1 MNHSLLHIVLYII
14 ITLHY
19 IPSTYC
25 KTLTIPY
32 QLHYGKY
39 CLNISTYYNN
49 TQSFHIIP
57 IDLNKNISLF
67 ESLQSTPYT
76 FIGNTTIPL
85 SSVTTKQIPVDIIST
100 TISFPETSN
109 NNVNNISIN
118 LTLFNINST
127 FTSLQTSQYIGF
139 ALTFNDHS
147 MSVIHQLKQHGYI
160 NELSFTFNNGYRYIR
175 ELYLGKP
182 PSSLFNK
189 PMNKS
194 TCYVNTT
201 YPYVNWNCKLDY
213 IYFTNHSHNKYNEHT
228 LTYFNTVLYETKVPL
243 SFIHFIKDV
252 LLYEHFHNNHCK
264 IEETRNAYIQC
275 ECGVLY
281 DLGEVSFVMNGFV
294 HAFKM
299 NEIFDIYEMDLI
311 GEDVCELVI
320 ITNRNE
326 DAWVFG
332 IGFMNKYIS
341 VFNYE
346 RNEISFYSEKIFK
359 DELTYINK
367 TFIGSIHVIKENCL
381 LLFVGCL
388 IMVITMKFN
397 NEKRFISGFKG
408 NEN

>member
-1 MNHSLLHIVLYII
+1 
-14 ITLHY
+14 
-19 IPSTYC
+19 
-25 KTLTIPY
+25 
-32 QLHYGKY
+32 
-39 CLNISTYYNN
+39 
-49 TQSFHIIP
+49 
-57 IDLNKNISLF
+57 
-67 ESLQSTPYT
+67 
-76 FIGNTTIPL
+76 
-85 SSVTTKQIPVDIIST
+85 
-100 TISFPETSN
+100 
-109 NNVNNISIN
+109 
-118 LTLFNINST
+118 
-127 FTSLQTSQYIGF
+127 
-139 ALTFNDHS
+139 

-189 PMNKS
+189 SMNKS
-194 TCYVNTT
+194 TCYINTT

-252 LLYEHFHNNHCK
+252 LLYEHFHSNHCK

-294 HAFKM
+294 HAFKID
-299 NEIFDIYEMDLI
+299 EIFDIYEMDLI

-332 IGFMNKYIS
+332 IGFMNKYEVPTVKNPCPVDGLTRREYAKDLVRQINLENPGAKMRM
-341 VFNYE
+341 FHAILEGNIKGWPQRYE
-346 RNEISFYSEKIFK
+346 REPRKKSKPVE
-359 DELTYINK
+359 E
-367 TFIGSIHVIKENCL
+367 
-381 LLFVGCL
+381 
-388 IMVITMKFN
+388 
-397 NEKRFISGFKG
+397 
-408 NEN
+408 

>member
-14 ITLHY
+14 IILITLHY
-19 IPSTYC
+19 IPSTHS

-32 QLHYGKY
+32 QLNYGKY

-57 IDLNKNISLF
+57 IDLNKNVSLF

-76 FIGNTTIPL
+76 FIGNTTIPSL
-85 SSVTTKQIPVDIIST
+85 VPTKQIPVDIIST
-100 TISFPETSN
+100 TISFPETPNINANS
-109 NNVNNISIN
+109 ISIN
-118 LTLFNINST
+118 LTLFNINPT
-127 FTSLQTSQYIGF
+127 FTSIQTSQHIGF

-182 PSSLFNK
+182 PLTLFNK

-194 TCYVNTT
+194 TCIVNTT
-201 YPYVNWNCKLDY
+201 YPYVNWNCKIDY
-213 IYFTNHSHNKYNEHT
+213 IYFTNHLYNKYNEHT
-228 LTYFNTVLYETKVPL
+228 LTYFNTVLYETKAPL
-243 SFIHFIKDV
+243 SFVHFIKDV
-252 LLYEHFHNNHCK
+252 LLYEYVVNNRCK
-264 IEETRNAYIQC
+264 VEESRNAYIQC
-275 ECGVLY
+275 ECDVLY
-281 DLGEVSFVMNGFV
+281 ELGEVSFVMNGLV
-294 HAFKM
+294 HKFKID
-299 NEIFDIYEMDLI
+299 EIFDIYEVDLI

-346 RNEISFYSEKIFK
+346 RKEISFYSEKILRD

-367 TFIGSIHVIKENCL
+367 AMIENIHRVIKGNCL
-381 LLFVGCL
+381 LLIVGCL
-388 IMVITMKFN
+388 ITVIAMRFN
-397 NEKRFISGFKG
+397 NGKRFINS
-408 NEN
+408 

>member
-1 MNHSLLHIVLYII
+1 MNHSILHIVLYII

-57 IDLNKNISLF
+57 IDLNKNVSLF
-67 ESLQSTPYT
+67 KSLQSTPYI
-76 FIGNTTIPL
+76 FKGNTTIP
-85 SSVTTKQIPVDIIST
+85 STVSTKQIPVDIIST
-100 TISFPETSN
+100 TISFTETPN
-109 NNVNNISIN
+109 NNANTISIN
-118 LTLFNINST
+118 LTLFNINPT
-127 FTSLQTSQYIGF
+127 FTSTQTSQYIAF
-139 ALTFNDHS
+139 ALTFNDYS
-147 MSVIHQLKQHGYI
+147 MSVIHQLKQQGYI
-160 NELSFTFNNGYRYIR
+160 NELSFIFNTGYRYIR

-189 PMNKS
+189 QMNKS
-194 TCYVNTT
+194 TCHVNTT

-213 IYFTNHSHNKYNEHT
+213 IYFTNHLQNKYNEHT
-228 LTYFNTVLYETKVPL
+228 LTYFSTVLYETKAPL

-252 LLYEHFHNNHCK
+252 LLYEYFVNNHCNV
-264 IEETRNAYIQC
+264 EESRNAYIEC

-294 HAFKM
+294 HAFKID
-299 NEIFDIYEMDLI
+299 EIFDIYEVDLI
-311 GEDVCELVI
+311 EEGVCELIV

-359 DELTYINK
+359 DELAFINE
-367 TFIGSIHVIKENCL
+367 TMIGIIHVVKGNCL
-381 LLFVGCL
+381 LLIIGCI
-388 IMVITMKFN
+388 IMVIAMKFN
-397 NEKRFISGFKG
+397 N
-408 NEN
+408 